1 MKIGLIFTAYNC
13 DEYIERV
20 LSPWLELREELNLV
34 LTANSGMFS
43 DYVKLGFKEKN
54 EFTLQQLINSK
65 LDFLV
70 TTSRKHLLDEDSSRS
85 LCLDY
90 LKKQKCDLVWAV
102 DGDEIYTKED
112 IRNVINYITSNP
124 EHDAYAIQFKNYTLK
139 YPLYT
144 KGFYRQTIYWSDRQ
158 EGLSHFHFDVFMT
171 FNNGKRLE
179 DLNNFTFIPKEVAY
193 IDHYSWLSND
203 TRSAEKVLYQNQ
215 RYTWTGPE
223 GKRCSFSVENGDLVF
238 NKLFWEYRN
247 VEIPILHEK
256 NNPFSYDFDL
266 TFSRRDNCLYISE
279 IKKEQTLKFL
289 IFDLLNNTLHYET
302 TISISPNVRY
312 FISPDSTIHY
322 DSLENFK
329 GFKVQ
334 VWENNELIHNENL
347 YLNL

>member
-1 MKIGLIFTAYNC
+1 MKIGIIFTAYNC
-13 DEYIERV
+13 DGYIERV
-20 LSPWLELREELNLV
+20 LSPWVELRDELNLV

-54 EFTLQQLINSK
+54 DFTLKQLVKSK

-70 TTSRKHLLDEDSSRS
+70 TTSGKHLLDEDSSRS

-112 IRNVINYITSNP
+112 IRNVIDYIKANS
-124 EHDAYAIQFKNYTLK
+124 EYDVYGIQFKNYTLK

-179 DLNNFTFIPKEVAY
+179 DLDNVTIIPKEVAY

-203 TRSAEKVLYQNQ
+203 SRSAEKVLYQNQ

-223 GKRCSFSVENGDLVF
+223 GKRCSFSVEDDELVF

-256 NNPFSYDFDL
+256 NNPFSYNFDL
-266 TFSRRDNCLYISE
+266 TFSRRDNCFYISE

-289 IFDLLNNTLHYET
+289 IFDLSNNTLYYET
-302 TISISPNVRY
+302 TLSIL
-312 FISPDSTIHY
+312 PDVSYYMCPDATLHF

-329 GFKVQ
+329 GFNIQ
-334 VWENNELIHNENL
+334 VWENDELIHNENF